1 MLLLFKPATNSLRE
15 QSCFK
20 NMKWLL
26 HESHSIYTAI
36 LSPLASPDQLGLCAK
51 GQGLDGGGMDETDV
65 TLT

>member
-1 MLLLFKPATNSLRE
+1 
-15 QSCFK
+15 
-20 NMKWLL
+20 MKWLL

-36 LSPLASPDQLGLCAK
+36 LSPLASPDGLCAK